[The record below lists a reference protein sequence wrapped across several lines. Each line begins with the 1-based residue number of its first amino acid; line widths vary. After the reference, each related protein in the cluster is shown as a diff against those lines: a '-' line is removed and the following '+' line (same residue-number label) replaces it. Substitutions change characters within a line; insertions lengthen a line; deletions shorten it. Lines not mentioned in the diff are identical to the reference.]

1 MGVPRVSFELVL
13 VAMGVSLF
21 FSFWNGFTDAANA
34 IATIVATRTLAPF
47 QAVAMSAVGNF
58 LGLFFGGAVAATIWK
73 GILDSQMITDAA
85 TARGLSLV
93 TLGATLYIAA
103 IVGGLV
109 WDVITWYFGLPC
121 SETHVLIGSLVGVGL
136 YIGGLGA
143 VQFDSVLRR
152 VVLPMLYSPIL
163 AFGFA
168 FVFTALIVRAF
179 RRFPASRINRQF
191 RRMQIV
197 SSFVFSFSHGSQD
210 GQKVVGLLLGLL
222 AFQGIATSPTPLWVI
237 VAVQIAISL
246 GTLLGGW
253 RIVKTMAMKITR
265 LRPYQGFSA
274 ETGGAIVLL
283 GTAAVGFPVSTT
295 HAINSAIMGAGATTR
310 FSAVRW
316 GVARRIV
323 WTWILT
329 LPMAAIFGY
338 LVMVVIGFFL

>member
-1 MGVPRVSFELVL
+1 MDAVSAELIL
-13 VAMGVSLF
+13 AAMALSLF

-34 IATIVATRTLAPF
+34 IATIVATRTLAPI

-58 LGLFFGGAVAATIWK
+58 LGLFFGGAVAATIWEK
-73 GILDSQMITDAA
+73 ILDNGVINNVADS
-85 TARGLSLV
+85 RGMPLA
-93 TLGATLYIAA
+93 TLGAWLYIGA
-103 IVGGLV
+103 IAGGLV

-136 YIGGLGA
+136 YVGGMAA
-143 VQFDSVLRR
+143 VQFDQVVRR
-152 VVLPMLYSPIL
+152 VVLPMLYSPLL
-163 AFGFA
+163 AFAFA
-168 FVFTALIVRAF
+168 FVFTTLIARTF
-179 RRFPASRINRQF
+179 RKVPPTRINRQF
-191 RRMQIV
+191 RRAQIA

-210 GQKVVGLLLGLL
+210 GQKVVGLLLGLI
-222 AFQGIATSPTPLWVI
+222 AFQSGAPSFTPLWVI
-237 VAVQIAISL
+237 FAVQIAISL

-253 RIVKTMAMKITR
+253 RIVKTMAMKITK

-283 GTAAVGFPVSTT
+283 GTASVGFPVSTT

-310 FSAVRW
+310 LSAVRW

-329 LPMAAIFGY
+329 LPMAALFGF
-338 LVMVVIGFFL
+338 LAMVVIGLFI

>member
-1 MGVPRVSFELVL
+1 VSSELIL
-13 VAMGVSLF
+13 IAMGVSLF

-34 IATIVATRTLAPF
+34 IATIVATRTLAPL

-58 LGLFFGGAVAATIWK
+58 LGLYFGGAVAATIWK
-73 GILDSQMITDAA
+73 GILDGQAVDAA
-85 TARGLSLV
+85 ATSMGVPIA
-93 TLGATLYIAA
+93 TLGAYLYIGA
-103 IVGGLV
+103 ILGGLA
-109 WDVITWYFGLPC
+109 WDAITWYFGLPC

-136 YIGGLGA
+136 YIGGTAA
-143 VQFDSVLRR
+143 VQFDSVVRR
-152 VVLPMLYSPIL
+152 VVLPMLYSPLL
-163 AFGFA
+163 AFAFA
-168 FVFTALIVRAF
+168 FVFTALIVRWF
-179 RRFPASRINRQF
+179 RRVPPTRINRQF
-191 RRMQIV
+191 RRMQVV

-222 AFQGIATSPTPLWVI
+222 AFQGLPTSPTPLWVI
-237 VAVQIAISL
+237 LAVQLAISL

-253 RIVKTMAMKITR
+253 RIVKTMAMKITK

-274 ETGGAIVLL
+274 ETSGALVLL
-283 GTAAVGFPVSTT
+283 GTASVGFPVSTT

-329 LPMAAIFGY
+329 LPVAALFGF
-338 LVMVVIGFFL
+338 LAMVVLGLFF

>member
-1 MGVPRVSFELVL
+1 MALEIVL
-13 VAMGVSLF
+13 VAIAVSLF

-58 LGLFFGGAVAATIWK
+58 IGLYFGGAVAATIWK
-73 GILDSQMITDAA
+73 GILDNQVVEETSTSM
-85 TARGLSLV
+85 GLPV
-93 TLGATLYIAA
+93 ATLGAALYIGA

-136 YIGGLGA
+136 YIGGVAA
-143 VQFDSVLRR
+143 VQFDSVLQR
-152 VVLPMLYSPIL
+152 VVLPMLYSPFL

-168 FVFTALIVRAF
+168 FLFTALIIRTF
-179 RRFPASRINRQF
+179 RRVPPTRINRRF
-191 RRMQIV
+191 RQMQIV

-222 AFQGIATSPTPLWVI
+222 AFQGISTSPTPLWVI
-237 VAVQIAISL
+237 LAVQLAISL

-253 RIVKTMAMKITR
+253 RIVKTMAMKITK

-295 HAINSAIMGAGATTR
+295 HVINSAIMGTGATTR
-310 FSAVRW
+310 LSAVRW

-323 WTWILT
+323 WTWVLT
-329 LPMAAIFGY
+329 LPMAALFGF
-338 LVMVVIGFFL
+338 LAMFVIGLFL